1 MPNEAGYD
9 KIKYG
14 QEGKKTGYAKVGQAR
29 NQPGFI
35 PRGQRP
41 GGTPGYPGGNDGGGM
56 QDGEDGGAA
65 PGGGNTGIGQGWG
78 GNTVAGSASASD
90 PANAANFLQ
99 TLNPKM
105 QARVAALLGD
115 SYDPGKPLQQQM
127 FNARW
132 SGMNAQQRHAWAQNQ
147 RDNGNWVLDGA
158 KMGTVHGVYDA
169 FQEMQSRTLG
179 MQQQTYNDLYATMS
193 GGGTGRTDGQIVS
206 GPAWSPAEI
215 DSMRASLAATMAANP
230 SFATPEQVAS
240 FEHSWAQGADQYKI
254 AASMGARLQHLAA
267 QLGITPDKILPPDI
281 DARLAQASLGYN
293 QNGQPLDNIPSAA
306 DVARYPGLAIAYA
319 NMPHL
324 SPQEAHNAFQ
334 DAGGRAAYPGA
345 RERGRVFGERDTA
358 KSKPNT
364 AYGDEPSSMLYQP
377 AFSSDE
383 IAADYI

>member
-29 NQPGFI
+29 NQEGFV

-56 QDGEDGGAA
+56 QDGEDGGSDN
-65 PGGGNTGIGQGWG
+65 GGIGIGQGWG
-78 GNTVAGSASASD
+78 GNTVGGSANASD

-99 TLNPKM
+99 TLNPRM
-105 QARVAALLGD
+105 QARVAELLGD
-115 SYDPGKPLQQQM
+115 KYDPSKPLQQQM

-132 SGMNAQQRHAWAQNQ
+132 ANMDAKQRHGWAQNQ
-147 RDNGNWVLDGA
+147 RDNGNWILDGA

-169 FQEMQSRTLG
+169 FQEMQERTLATKK
-179 MQQQTYNDLYATMS
+179 MSYDDLYATMS
-193 GGGTGRTDGQIVS
+193 GGGTGPTNGPPIS
-206 GPAWSPAEI
+206 GSAWSPAEI
-215 DSMRASLAATMAANP
+215 EDMRASLAATMAANP

-240 FEHSWAQGADQYKI
+240 FENSWAQGAEQYKI
-254 AASMGARLQHLAA
+254 AARMGSKLQHLAA
-267 QLGITPDKILPPDI
+267 QLGITPDKILPPNMDERM
-281 DARLAQASLGYN
+281 ARASLGYN
-293 QNGQPLDNIPSAA
+293 ENGQPLDNIPSAA

-319 NMPHL
+319 SLPHL
-324 SPQEAHNAFQ
+324 SAQEAHDAWQ
-334 DAGGRAAYPGA
+334 AAGGRAAYPGA
-345 RERGRVFGERDTA
+345 PDRERGREAGGSA
-358 KSKPNT
+358 QSQPNA
-364 AYGDEPSSMLYQP
+364 AYGDAPATMLYQP